1 MLDPV
6 ARGKLWQQVIGVI
19 EQYTSDVDHLPVS
32 PRLDPAGLRAM
43 LQPFDFNA
51 PVLPEAAVDF
61 IADGLRRYQVH
72 VSHPRYF
79 GLFNPAPSTM
89 GIAADALVAAFNP
102 QLAAWSHSPLAVE
115 IEQHLIRAF
124 GVRFGYDSDAFDG
137 TFTSGGA
144 EANHTALLMALMHA
158 FPAMDRVGLRS
169 LPGQPVFYAS
179 AECHH
184 SLLKAARL
192 CGLGT
197 EALREIPCNDRLQ
210 MDGDALL
217 AAIVRDRAAGLL
229 PFMVV
234 ATAGTTTAGIIDP
247 LRLLADIAARER
259 IWYHVDAAW
268 GGAAVLVPELRP
280 LLAGI
285 ECADSIT
292 FDAHKFLSVPM
303 SASMILTRHRDILDR
318 TFRTQTGYMPREAA
332 GMEIIDPYAH
342 SMQWSRRFI
351 GLKLFLTL
359 AVAGW
364 SGYAETLRDQVALGD
379 RLRRQLAASD
389 WEVVN
394 ETPLPVVC
402 FRDGRRN
409 SGGSSADPADILQAV
424 LSSGQAWISTARI
437 GSLAVLRA
445 CITNYR
451 TGPKDVDAL
460 VHVLNRARASGE
472 AEGTF

>member
-1 MLDPV
+1 MFILDPDE
-6 ARGKLWQQVIGVI
+6 RGRLWQQVIGAI
-19 EQYTSDVDHLPVS
+19 EQYASDVDQLPVS

-43 LQPFDFNA
+43 LEPFDFNT
-51 PVLPEAAVDF
+51 PFSPQAAVDF
-61 IADGLRRYQVH
+61 VADGLRRYQVH
-72 VSHPRYF
+72 VAHPRYF

-115 IEQHLIRAF
+115 IEGHLVRAF
-124 GVRFGYDSDAFDG
+124 GIRFGYDPEALDG

-144 EANHTALLMALMHA
+144 EANHTALLAALVHV
-158 FPAMDRVGLRS
+158 FPAMDRAGVRA

-179 AECHH
+179 SESHH

-197 EALREIPCNDRLQ
+197 DALHEIPVNDRLQ
-210 MDGDALL
+210 MDEEALL
-217 AAIVRDRAAGLL
+217 AAIARDRAAGLL

-234 ATAGTTTAGIIDP
+234 ATAGTTAAGVVDP
-247 LRLLADIAARER
+247 LGSIAGIAARER
-259 IWYHVDAAW
+259 LWFHVDAAW
-268 GGAAVLVPELRP
+268 GGAAALVPEFRP

-285 ECADSIT
+285 ERSDSIT

-303 SASMILTRHRDILDR
+303 GASMILTRHREVLDR
-318 TFRTQTGYMPREAA
+318 TFRTRTGYMPRDAA
-332 GMEIIDPYAH
+332 GLQVVDPYAH

-364 SGYAETLRDQVALGD
+364 EGYAQTLRYQVAMGD
-379 RLRRQLAASD
+379 RLRLQLAASG
-389 WEVVN
+389 WVVVN
-394 ETPLPVVC
+394 QTPLPVVC
-402 FRDGRRN
+402 FQDGRYDQ
-409 SGGSSADPADILQAV
+409 GGSALYLADIARSA
-424 LSSGQAWISTARI
+424 LSSGQVWISTAQI
-437 GSLAVLRA
+437 GTLSVLRA

-451 TGPKDVDAL
+451 TGPEDVDAL
-460 VHVLNRARASGE
+460 VRVLNEARIAL
-472 AEGTF
+472 APA

>member
-1 MLDPV
+1 MFMLGPEQRD
-6 ARGKLWQQVIGVI
+6 KLWQQVIGVI
-19 EQYTSDVDHLPVS
+19 EQYTADVDRLPVS
-32 PRLDPAGLRAM
+32 PQLDPAGLRV
-43 LQPFDFNA
+43 LLEPFDFNT
-51 PVLPEAAVDF
+51 PLSPEAAIDF
-61 IADGLRRYQVH
+61 VADGLRRHLVH
-72 VSHPRYF
+72 VAHPRYF

-102 QLAAWSHSPLAVE
+102 QLAAWSHSPIAVE
-115 IEQHLIRAF
+115 IEQHLIGAF
-124 GVRFGYDSDAFDG
+124 GVRFGYDSEAVDG

-144 EANHTALLMALMHA
+144 EANHTALLTGLMYH
-158 FPAMDRVGLRS
+158 FPAMDRAGARA

-179 AECHH
+179 SESHH

-197 EALREIPCNDRLQ
+197 DALHEIPVNDRLQ
-210 MDGDALL
+210 MDENALL
-217 AAIVRDRAAGLL
+217 AAIARDRAAGLL

-247 LRLLADIAARER
+247 LGSLAEVAERER
-259 IWYHVDAAW
+259 LWFHVDAAW

-285 ECADSIT
+285 ERADSIT

-303 SASMILTRHRDILDR
+303 SASMVLTRHRDVLDR

-332 GMEIIDPYAH
+332 GMEVVDPYAH

-364 SGYAETLRDQVALGD
+364 EGYAETLRRQVALGD
-379 RLRRQLAASD
+379 RLRRELRGSD
-389 WEVVN
+389 WKVVN

-402 FRDGRRN
+402 FRDGRRGGAE
-409 SGGSSADPADILQAV
+409 SGADVAEILRIV
-424 LSSGQAWISTARI
+424 LASGRAWISTARV
-437 GSLAVLRA
+437 GSQMVLRA

-451 TGPKDVDAL
+451 TGAEDVDAL
-460 VHVLNRARASGE
+460 VQVLNEARAGI
-472 AEGTF
+472 